1 MRKFKQVA
9 GFIAPYKGILIIALI
24 CSVLGSLMNVL
35 IPRQIGQ
42 MADIITAG
50 IYTTIDL
57 GAIKRIAIISVLL
70 VVIGFILNYL
80 MGFWLSG
87 FSQSLLRDMRMKLSD
102 KLDRLSISYID
113 GMSTGDI
120 LSRTTNDVTVFSKA
134 YSTNLGTIASN
145 LVLFIGCV
153 VMMFVTSWMLTLV
166 VICSTIVGSIVSGI
180 LARVSRPYFK
190 NSSSQLGRIN
200 AYIDEVLSGH
210 LIVRAFNCEAEART
224 EFEKLNGELATS
236 DWKSQ
241 FFSSFMHPVMTF
253 TGNLAYVAVCIFG
266 AYLMMQ
272 GKGITIGTIAA
283 FILYVKQFSSPIASL
298 AQSVSNLQPAF
309 AVQERIFELL
319 EADEIRQVDSIGLSD
334 VKGEVVFD
342 NVRFGYLPGQTII
355 HGFSA
360 KVEPGMKVAIVG
372 PTGAGKSTLVNLL
385 MKFYEPD
392 SGHIMLDGRPIEE
405 ISDEDLHSVMGMVL
419 QETWVFEGSIRD
431 NIVYSTPDVSN
442 ERLNEVL
449 KETGLDN
456 LVETYPDGADT
467 EISEKMELSA
477 GQVQLITIARAMIKD
492 PAVLILDEAT
502 SSVDTRT
509 EMIIQGAIDK
519 LTTGRTSFVIAHR
532 LSTIRN
538 ADIIFVM
545 KDGDIVETGNH
556 NELLQKGGL
565 YSELYYSQFADKE
578 S

>member
-9 GFIAPYKGILIIALI
+9 GFIAPYKGIVIIALI
-24 CSVLGSLMNVL
+24 CAVLGSLMNVL

-50 IYTTIDL
+50 INTTIDL
-57 GAIKRIAIISVLL
+57 GAIKKIAIISVLL

-145 LVLFIGCV
+145 LVLFTGCV
-153 VMMFVTSWMLTLV
+153 VMMLVTSPILTLV
-166 VICSTIVGSIVSGI
+166 VIASTIAGSIVSGL
-180 LARVSRPYFK
+180 LAKVSRPYFK
-190 NSSSQLGRIN
+190 TSSSQLGRIN

-210 LIVRAFNCEAEART
+210 LIVRAFNCEAEARK
-224 EFEKLNGELATS
+224 EFEKLNGELAVS

-253 TGNLAYVAVCIFG
+253 TGNLAYVAVCIVG

-319 EADEIRQVDSIGLSD
+319 EADEIRNIDSIGLTD

-392 SGHIMLDGRPIEE
+392 SGYIMLDGRPIEE

-419 QETWVFEGSIRD
+419 QETWVFDGTIRD
-431 NIVYSTPDVSN
+431 NIVYSTPDVSD
-442 ERLNEVL
+442 ERFNEVL

-519 LTTGRTSFVIAHR
+519 LTAGRTSFVIAHR